1 MFHKGKVEAMVV
13 RLIDYKKFVCTGS
26 VMQSSYWAAVKHGTG
41 WKPYAFEVE
50 DGERQFSLLV
60 LVKQVLPFWQL
71 AYIPFA
77 PEQSSQTGELLK
89 QLAKALRKK
98 LPSSVF
104 ALRYDLPFDEVNDQN
119 VMLYNGP
126 RFRTCRE
133 SVQPEGTVRIDL
145 HWGYQA
151 VTKGYRDRA
160 KRALRKASQVFEVG
174 LWGGDGAS
182 FKRWYEIYLETAKRD
197 GFSPRSE
204 KYIKAL
210 LSLDGKVAGDV
221 ECKLLLAAENRKIV
235 GGIIVLFSKF
245 EAVYLYGASL
255 RFDSLSCA
263 HVLQDYAIRMACE
276 KGCAIYDLYG
286 IPGPKGRGS
295 HLAGLEVFKLSF
307 GGHAYYRTPSTD
319 YVYAFIPWKIYAV
332 SEYIR
337 YHLKRRVKPQE
348 GVQPNS

>member
-13 RLIDYKKFVCTGS
+13 RSIDYKKFVCTGS

-50 DGERQFSLLV
+50 DEERQFSLLV

-160 KRALRKASQVFEVG
+160 KRALRKASQVFEWASGAAMVLRSSVG
-174 LWGGDGAS
+174 TKSIWKLPSVTGSPHGRKNIS
-182 FKRWYEIYLETAKRD
+182 KRSCPWMARWPAMW
-197 GFSPRSE
+197 SANSC
-204 KYIKAL
+204 L
-210 LSLDGKVAGDV
+210 LQKNA
-221 ECKLLLAAENRKIV
+221 R
-235 GGIIVLFSKF
+235 
-245 EAVYLYGASL
+245 
-255 RFDSLSCA
+255 
-263 HVLQDYAIRMACE
+263 
-276 KGCAIYDLYG
+276 
-286 IPGPKGRGS
+286 
-295 HLAGLEVFKLSF
+295 
-307 GGHAYYRTPSTD
+307 
-319 YVYAFIPWKIYAV
+319 
-332 SEYIR
+332 
-337 YHLKRRVKPQE
+337 
-348 GVQPNS
+348 

>member
-1 MFHKGKVEAMVV
+1 MVV
-13 RLIDYKKFVCTGS
+13 RSIDYKKFVCTGS

-221 ECKLLLAAENRKIV
+221 ECKLLLAAEKRKIV
-235 GGIIVLFSKF
+235 GGIIVLFFPNSRLSISTGF
-245 EAVYLYGASL
+245 PALRLSL
-255 RFDSLSCA
+255 LCSCVA
-263 HVLQDYAIRMACE
+263 GLCNQDACE

-286 IPGPKGRGS
+286 IPGPREGKPFG
-295 HLAGLEVFKLSF
+295 GLEVFKLSF
-307 GGHAYYRTPSTD
+307 GGQAYIASINRLCPMHSYLGKSMLFRSTSD
-319 YVYAFIPWKIYAV
+319 II
-332 SEYIR
+332 
-337 YHLKRRVKPQE
+337 
-348 GVQPNS
+348 